1 MLQTFVQKQQRKLL
15 TNKQN
20 IAICYVRD
28 RQLHIYVVQIHKWH
42 VNYNAVM

>member
-20 IAICYVRD
+20 IAIYYL
-28 RQLHIYVVQIHKWH
+28 RQLHIYVVQIHK
-42 VNYNAVM
+42 